1 MCSTRG
7 KERNASSEIQDA
19 CKEYSSRLSTHCR
32 GEDMTDEELVLEFYE
47 GVYNDLAWQIK
58 PHVDANLLPASV
70 VESME
75 FLIEFYLKHKDKQ

>member
-1 MCSTRG
+1 
-7 KERNASSEIQDA
+7 
-19 CKEYSSRLSTHCR
+19 
-32 GEDMTDEELVLEFYE
+32 MTDKELVLDFYE